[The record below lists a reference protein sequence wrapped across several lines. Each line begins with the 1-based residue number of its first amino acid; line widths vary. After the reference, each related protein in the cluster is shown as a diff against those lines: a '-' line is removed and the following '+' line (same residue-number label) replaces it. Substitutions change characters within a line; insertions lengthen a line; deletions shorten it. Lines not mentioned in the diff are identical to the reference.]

1 MKWSI
6 MEKEVKY
13 KIHIAAHMIKR
24 SICFL
29 KKQRIKNRKKLM
41 ARKR

>member
-1 MKWSI
+1 ML
-6 MEKEVKY
+6 KEVKY
-13 KIHIAAHMIKR
+13 KIQIAAHMMKR

-29 KKQRIKNRKKLM
+29 KKQRIKNRKKPT